1 MASKKKTENS
11 KKQAAASKRQQSKT
25 AKSAPMRIPRPYSGL
40 VGKGGGMAPQA
51 AAAAYARGQRS
62 AEPRIR
68 GSFRSTRIVHRELV
82 ASITGSSSFAVANTF
97 ALNPGLAAT
106 FPWLSTQAL
115 GWEQYKF
122 HKLRF
127 CYYSRCSTAT
137 PGSMMLVPDYDAADA
152 QPTTEIVASAYRDVV
167 EEVPWVTEFCC
178 DLDPKAMIEPGD
190 RKYVRTQ
197 ALAANLDVKTYD
209 SGQMFVCTTDGS
221 ATNWGKLW
229 VEYDVEFFVPQ
240 LPPSGVTYTPS
251 SQTIQAAGG
260 SISASAIYGA
270 AATSVGPAWASAEA
284 GLNVLTFNYPGYY
297 YIFTSVGGTGG
308 VSAAYSANTFGSASV
323 LGTGT
328 TSTTLGFYSIAVDCT
343 AAGQTLTS
351 GSAEI
356 VTGSS
361 TLITPITA
369 AQYAVMIAP

>member
-25 AKSAPMRIPRPYSGL
+25 ARSAPMRIPRPFSGL

-51 AAAAYARGQRS
+51 AAAAYAKGQRS

-68 GSFRSTRIVHRELV
+68 GSFRSTRISHRELV
-82 ASITGSSSFAVANTF
+82 TSVSGTSAFTVANTF
-97 ALNPGLAAT
+97 ALNPGLAT
-106 FPWLSTQAL
+106 SFPWLSTQAL

-122 HKLRF
+122 HRLRF

-152 QPTTEIVASAYRDVV
+152 SPATEIVASAYRDVV

-190 RKYVRTQ
+190 RKYVRTTG
-197 ALAANLDVKTYD
+197 LAANLDVKTYD
-209 SGQMFVCTTDGS
+209 SGQLFVCTTDGS

-240 LPPSGVTYTPS
+240 LPPSGSSNSPS
-251 SQTIQAAGG
+251 AQTIQGAGG
-260 SISASAIYGA
+260 SISSSAIFGA
-270 AATSVGPAWASAEA
+270 VPTYLGPAWTTASQNS
-284 GLNVLTFNYPGYY
+284 NVVTFNDVGYY
-297 YIFTSVGGTGG
+297 YCYFSVGG
-308 VSAAYSANTFGSASV
+308 SGSPGCSYGSNNLAQASV
-323 LGTGT
+323 LGAGT
-328 TSTTLGFYSIAVDCT
+328 TSSTGFFSFICQCSAG
-343 AAGQTLTS
+343 GQTLTID
-351 GSAEI
+351 SANT
-356 VTGSS
+356 VTASS
-361 TLITPITA
+361 SMITPITA
-369 AQYAVMIAP
+369 AQYAVLVVP